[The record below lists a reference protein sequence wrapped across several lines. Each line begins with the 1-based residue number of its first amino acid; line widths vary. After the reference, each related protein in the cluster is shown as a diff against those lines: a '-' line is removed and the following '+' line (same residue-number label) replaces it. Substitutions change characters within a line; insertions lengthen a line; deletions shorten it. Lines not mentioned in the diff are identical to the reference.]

1 MSTRLQMIADH
12 LSPPNAN
19 PAGDRKM
26 GLEDRMIAR
35 AKEVEGY
42 INPIAYDEQ
51 HLGQYGYFVCKTCKQ
66 LWAGTDASY
75 DDVNVFRCLAR
86 RVDKPIG
93 LEQVSFSVSKDIVY
107 VMGPNDNGVLL
118 NFHKISFAQLK
129 SWGAINTDKLN
140 ISTDWKGRVLAVIK
154 PKL

>member
-42 INPIAYDEQ
+42 I
-51 HLGQYGYFVCKTCKQ
+51 
-66 LWAGTDASY
+66 
-75 DDVNVFRCLAR
+75 
-86 RVDKPIG
+86 
-93 LEQVSFSVSKDIVY
+93 
-107 VMGPNDNGVLL
+107 
-118 NFHKISFAQLK
+118 
-129 SWGAINTDKLN
+129 
-140 ISTDWKGRVLAVIK
+140 
-154 PKL
+154 